1 MGRSMSATHAA
12 LACCV
17 LLANNA
23 HSAATQP
30 QEPWQVEDPP
40 GAGWRTIDIDTT
52 QTTWSDLDV
61 SPDGRTIVFDMLG
74 DLYTLPI
81 TGGEAH
87 AVTESVAWD
96 IQPRFSP
103 DGRHIAFI
111 SDRGGADNLWVMRA
125 DGSEARAVSAERE
138 HTVFNPAWSPDGEY
152 LLGRKGFMSSRTL
165 PAGEIWLFHV
175 DGGEGLQ
182 LVQRRDGDISQKNIA
197 EPVFSRDGRY
207 VYFSQDDTPGPAWT
221 YNSDS
226 TAGIFVIK
234 RLDRQTGEVEVVVSG
249 PGGAIRPMPSPDGKL
264 LAFVKRSSRQQTS
277 ALYLKDLRSGRE
289 WPLYEEL
296 DRDLQET
303 AGMTGNTPAFAWLP
317 DGSAIVFWAGGQ
329 IRRVELRTKA
339 VSLIALHVKARK
351 KLAPAL
357 RFTHAVAPDSFAV
370 KMIRWPQYSPDG
382 RYAVFQAL
390 GHLYLKELTSG
401 RQRRLTTQRDHFEMF
416 PSFSRDGRF
425 IVYATWDDQ
434 QLGSIRIIGV
444 QGGGTGRVV
453 TQTPG
458 HYVEP
463 RFSANGQT
471 IVYRKT
477 TGGYLTSDLWSL
489 EPGIYTVPAAGGAGK
504 RVYQSGSN
512 AQFGAAGARIYFSS
526 AEDDMHLAL
535 KSVTL
540 DGLDLRTHLKGRDLT
555 EFSVSPDG
563 RWVAFA
569 QQYKAY
575 VAPFPATGKT
585 VDLSAQAT
593 SIPVRQVAKRAG
605 QGLHWSADATRL
617 HWGYG
622 TTLYTRE
629 LRDAFAAL
637 DSPRRALPD
646 PVEAGLDLGF
656 QVAADKPTGLIA
668 LTGARIVTMRNAARE
683 QEVIEQG
690 VVLVR
695 DNRIEAVGAAGDVT
709 IPARARRIDLSG
721 STIIPGLID
730 VHAHGAMSNE
740 GIVPQQNWMQY
751 SNLSFGITTIHDPA
765 NDTQSIFATAE
776 LQKAGAVL
784 APRIFSTGLNLYGAY
799 VAGVTAQV
807 DSYEDALFH
816 VRRMQDAGA
825 FSVKSYQFPRR
836 EQRQQVIAAARA
848 LGMMVVP
855 EGGAHFQANMSEIVD
870 GHTGIEHSLPLGH
883 IYEDVLQLWS
893 QSEVG
898 YTPTLGVAYGG
909 LTGETYWYEHTNVWE
924 DRKLL
929 RFTPRFVLEPVA
941 MRRLKAPDEHYNF
954 IRESQ
959 LAQALMSRGVSV
971 QLGGHGQREGLAIH
985 WELWNLEQ
993 GGFTPWQALRAGT
1006 ISGAHYIGLDADIGS
1021 IERGKLADLAVID
1034 GNPLQR
1040 LRDSE
1045 QVTHVM
1051 LNGRLYDAKTM
1062 NEIAPGQRTRQ
1073 PFYFES
1079 AATD

>member
-1 MGRSMSATHAA
+1 MVRSVSATHAA
-12 LACCV
+12 MACWI
-17 LLANNA
+17 LFTTNS
-23 HSAATQP
+23 HAAI
-30 QEPWQVEDPP
+30 EPEAQWRVEEPLSTT
-40 GAGWRTIDIDTT
+40 WRTIDIDTT
-52 QTTWSDLDV
+52 QTTWSDVDV

-74 DLYTLPI
+74 DLYSLPI
-81 TGGEAH
+81 TGGEAR
-87 AVTESVAWD
+87 ALTESAAWD

-111 SDRGGADNLWVMRA
+111 SDRGGADNIWIMRA
-125 DGSEARAVSAERE
+125 DGSDARAVSAERE
-138 HTVFNPAWSPDGEY
+138 HTVFNPSWSPDGEY

-175 DGGEGLQ
+175 NGGEGLQ

-207 VYFSQDDTPGPAWT
+207 VYFSQDDTPGAAWT

-226 TAGIFVIK
+226 TTGIFVIK
-234 RLDRQTGEVEVVVSG
+234 RLDRQTGEVEVIVSG
-249 PGGAIRPMPSPDGKL
+249 PGGAIRPLPSPDGKL
-264 LAFVKRSSRQQTS
+264 LAFVKRVARRQTS
-277 ALYLKDLRSGRE
+277 ALYLKDLSSGRE

-329 IRRVELRTKA
+329 IRRVDVRTKA
-339 VSLIALHVKARK
+339 ASVIPLHVKAHK
-351 KLAPAL
+351 KISPAL
-357 RFTHAVAPDSFAV
+357 RFPHPVAPDSLAV
-370 KMIRWPQYSPDG
+370 KMIRWAQYSPDG

-390 GHLYLKELTSG
+390 GHLYLREIATG

-434 QLGSIRIIGV
+434 QLGSIRVVGV
-444 QGGGTGRVV
+444 RGGSSRVV

-458 HYVEP
+458 HYIEP
-463 RFSANGQT
+463 RFSPDGRT
-471 IVYRKT
+471 VVFRKL

-489 EPGIYTVPAAGGAGK
+489 EPGIYTVPAAGGAAK
-504 RVYQSGSN
+504 RVSTSGSN
-512 AQFGAAGARIYFSS
+512 AHFGAAGDRIYFSS

-535 KSVTL
+535 KSATL
-540 DGLDLRTHLKGRDLT
+540 DGLDVRTHLKGRDLT

-563 RWVAFA
+563 KWVAFA

-575 VAPFPATGKT
+575 IAPFPATGKT
-585 VDLSAQAT
+585 VDLTAQAK
-593 SIPVRQVAKRAG
+593 SVPVRQVSKHAG
-605 QGLHWSADATRL
+605 QGLHWSADASRL

-622 TTLYTRE
+622 ATLYTRE
-629 LRDAFAAL
+629 LGDAFAAL
-637 DSPRRALPD
+637 DSPARPLPD
-646 PVEAGLDLGF
+646 PVETGLNLGF
-656 QVAADKPTGLIA
+656 QVTADKPVGLIA
-668 LTGARIVTMRNAARE
+668 LTGARIVTMRNASSE

-690 VVLVR
+690 VVIVR
-695 DNRIEAVGAAGDVT
+695 DNRIEAVGATGEVA
-709 IPARARRIDLSG
+709 IPEGARRIDLSG

-730 VHAHGAMSNE
+730 VHEHGAMSNE
-740 GIVPQQNWMQY
+740 GIIPQQNWMQY
-751 SNLSFGITTIHDPA
+751 SNLSFGVTTIHDPA
-765 NDTQSIFATAE
+765 AETQSIFATAE
-776 LQKAGAVL
+776 LQRAGIVL

-799 VAGVTAQV
+799 AAGVTAQV

-816 VRRMQDAGA
+816 VKRMQDAGA
-825 FSVKSYQFPRR
+825 ISVKSYQFPRR

-848 LGMMVVP
+848 SGMMVVP

-883 IYEDVLQLWS
+883 IYEDVLQLWEQS
-893 QSEVG
+893 QVG

-924 DRKLL
+924 DRKLM
-929 RFTPRFVLEPVA
+929 RFTPRFVVEPVA
-941 MRRLKAPDEHYNF
+941 LRRLKAPDEHYNF
-954 IRESQ
+954 IHESQ
-959 LAQALMSRGVSV
+959 VAQALMNRGVSV
-971 QLGGHGQREGLAIH
+971 QLGAHGQREGLAVH
-985 WELWNLEQ
+985 WELWNMEQ

-1021 IERGKLADLAVID
+1021 IERGKLADLAIIN
-1034 GNPLQR
+1034 GNPLQH

-1051 LNGRLYDAKTM
+1051 LNGRLYDASTM
-1062 NEIAPGQRTRQ
+1062 NEIAPGQRSRQ
-1073 PFYFES
+1073 PFYFEVE
-1079 AATD
+1079 ATD